1 MSTVLPENRQHGAGG
16 AAGRRGRLCDGDVA
30 GGGVRD
36 GGAGE
41 GGAVVTTGNVH
52 H

>member
-16 AAGRRGRLCDGDVA
+16 AAGRRGGFCDGHAA

-41 GGAVVTTGNVH
+41 GGAVVR
-52 H
+52 